1 MSAAASDPAS
11 EGSVAKLI
19 AMAEKPTP
27 GQRLI
32 SWASRPPGRLY
43 IPACTAAGL
52 VLLYEDSVPGGH
64 LPSFLVGLGAG
75 LLLAG
80 MGALRLG
87 IALAVA
93 RPMIRYYWLRWVSAP
108 IIAALALGL
117 SVADVPLQA
126 RVGASSD
133 DLLALAAEV
142 EDPTTIPRNGEW
154 TGLYPLRSV
163 GTSAGTGEEITFFAI
178 EGAGLLSQSGLAH
191 SPSEIPEG
199 VFVPGHGSKVYE
211 HVSGDWYVWVDH

>member
-1 MSAAASDPAS
+1 
-11 EGSVAKLI
+11 VAKLI
-19 AMAEKPTP
+19 AMAEKPTL

-43 IPACTAAGL
+43 IPACVVVGI

-64 LPSFLVGLGAG
+64 LPTFLLGVGAG

-126 RVGASSD
+126 RVEGSAD
-133 DLLALAAEV
+133 ELLALAARTQ
-142 EDPTTIPRNGEW
+142 DPTTIPRNGEW

-163 GTSAGTGEEITFFAI
+163 ASGEGVSYFAVQ
-178 EGAGLLSQSGLAH
+178 GAGLLSQSGLAH
-191 SPSEIPEG
+191 STEELPEG

>member
-43 IPACTAAGL
+43 IPACSVVGL

-64 LPSFLVGLGAG
+64 LPTFLIGVGAG

-126 RVGASSD
+126 RVGASTD
-133 DLLALAAEV
+133 DLLSLASEV
-142 EDPTTIPRNGEW
+142 QDPTTIPRNGEW
-154 TGLYPLRSV
+154 TGLYPLHSV
-163 GTSAGTGEEITFFAI
+163 GSSTGTEEDVTYFAVQ
-178 EGAGLLSQSGLAH
+178 GAGLLSQSGLAH
-191 SPSEIPEG
+191 STAELPEG

-211 HVSGDWYVWVDH
+211 HVSDDWYVWVDH

>member
-1 MSAAASDPAS
+1 MSAAASDPVS

-43 IPACTAAGL
+43 IPACAVAGL

-64 LPSFLVGLGAG
+64 LPSFLFGLGTG

-93 RPMIRYYWLRWVSAP
+93 RPMIRYYWLRWISAP

-117 SVADVPLQA
+117 SVADVPLQT

-133 DLLALAAEV
+133 DLLALASEV
-142 EDPTTIPRNGEW
+142 QDPTTIPRNGEW

-191 SPSEIPEG
+191 SPAEIPEG